1 MNSRV
6 LIFSLV
12 VLGLVVVAVEGF
24 PKRHDE
30 EGNDKS
36 VSSES
41 QESSEE
47 TTPSLTTQGI
57 LTDLILTHYNNL
69 ICFHHVR
76 LHPRNAS

>member
-6 LIFSLV
+6 LIFGLV
-12 VLGLVVVAVEGF
+12 VLVLVVVAVEGF
-24 PKRHDE
+24 PKKHDE

-47 TTPSLTTQGI
+47 TTPSLTTG
-57 LTDLILTHYNNL
+57 
-69 ICFHHVR
+69 
-76 LHPRNAS
+76 